1 MRGVDTIGQCRARLR
16 QQSTMQVYSVSN
28 RSGDAVDIS
37 SSHQRAALAVLID
50 CTGLPA
56 RAGVGGQYELKR
68 CGKGNCRS
76 EERRVGKECRS
87 WWGRDSEEKAYGQ
100 VTKKI

>member
-1 MRGVDTIGQCRARLR
+1 MRGVDTIGQCLARLR

-56 RAGVGGQYELKR
+56 RAGVDGQYELKR
-68 CGKGNCRS
+68 CGKGNCLTGARDHDPTAFQRLP
-76 EERRVGKECRS
+76 EGIEHIRREFRRLV
-87 WWGRDSEEKAYGQ
+87 
-100 VTKKI
+100 